1 MRGMIGIFLSAFI
14 ALQPPVMTP
23 AAAKQSVG
31 KDATVCGTV
40 KSTRY
45 AEASN
50 RKPTFLN
57 LDKAFPDPLFTIVI
71 FDADRAKFDKPEEK
85 YRDKDI
91 CVTGR
96 IHDFRGTPE
105 IVVTDPKQI
114 TDWKR

>member
-1 MRGMIGIFLSAFI
+1 MRRMVGIVLSALI
-14 ALQPPVMTP
+14 ALQAPVLMP

-31 KDATVCGTV
+31 KDATVCGAV

-50 RKPTFLN
+50 RKPTFLS

-71 FDADRAKFDKPEEK
+71 FEQDRVKFDKPEEK

-91 CVTGR
+91 CVTGK
-96 IHDFRGTPE
+96 IQDFRGTPE
-105 IVVTDPKQI
+105 IIVT
-114 TDWKR
+114 